1 MMPKFKGFG
10 KPPLPSCLFLK
21 DLKNKVSSGELQQGA
36 EIASKWLQSLSDK
49 QIQRLS
55 NLKEP
60 SSDLIAVV
68 IYLVTLEQGLTEFEL
83 TEEDLQTHLNS
94 FFSLFSLVQ
103 IVNSG
108 LMEVTHFPPI
118 HSQEEFGRRLT
129 PQGEKLAQL
138 LKEAHV

>member
-1 MMPKFKGFG
+1 MMAKFKGFG

-36 EIASKWLQSLSDK
+36 EIASTWLKSLSDK
-49 QIQRLS
+49 QIKRLS
-55 NLKEP
+55 NVKEP
-60 SSDLIAVV
+60 SPDLVATV
-68 IYLVTLEQGLTEFEL
+68 IYLVTLEQGLIEFEL
-83 TEEDLQTHLNS
+83 TEEEVQTYLNN

-103 IVNSG
+103 IVNNG
-108 LMEVTHFPPI
+108 LMEVTHFPAI

-138 LKEAHV
+138 LKEAHL

>member
-1 MMPKFKGFG
+1 MMAKFKGFG
-10 KPPLPSCLFLK
+10 KPPLPGCLFLK
-21 DLKNKVSSGELQQGA
+21 DLKNKLSSGELQQGT

-49 QIQRLS
+49 QIKRLS

-60 SSDLIAVV
+60 SPDLVAVV
-68 IYLVTLEQGLTEFEL
+68 IYLVTLEQGLIEFEL
-83 TEEDLQTHLNS
+83 REEDLQTYLNN

-103 IVNSG
+103 IVNGG
-108 LMEVTHFPPI
+108 LMEVTHFPAI

-129 PQGEKLAQL
+129 HKGEKLAQL